1 MKTLQKI
8 KSFAIIILI
17 LAFVGSSYKVNA
29 QDEKQSLS
37 ITLTYHK
44 ITGGDSFL
52 KISTSFKGENGWQ
65 DAAKVPFEIINTD
78 NESSLGKG
86 ITDMH
91 GKAKF
96 IFPKGFLTAENNI
109 ELRISEHPIYE
120 DTEES
125 LYFRD
130 VNLIAELI
138 VNKDSTQIK
147 ATLLD
152 VDGNPIVDEGLKV
165 QVKRLFKG
173 LNVGDDA
180 YYTDENG
187 MIVADIVEEYKSFDG
202 NLIFEVTLEEH
213 DEFGTVKCQ
222 MPVDFGIS
230 GTDLSTFD
238 ERTMWSPANKTPLF
252 MLVFPNLVLLGIIG
266 VFVYLIMNLIKIS
279 KSKN

>member
-17 LAFVGSSYKVNA
+17 LAFVVSPYKVNA
-29 QDEKQSLS
+29 QDDKQSLS

-52 KISTSFKGENGWQ
+52 KIATSFKGDNGWQ
-65 DAAKVPFEIINTD
+65 DAANVPFEIINTD

-96 IFPKGFLTAENNI
+96 IFPKGFPAAENNI
-109 ELRISEHPIYE
+109 ELRVSEHPIYE
-120 DTEES
+120 DTAES
-125 LYFRD
+125 LYFKD
-130 VNLIAELI
+130 INLKAALI
-138 VNKDSTQIK
+138 TNEESKQIT

-173 LNVGDDA
+173 LNVGEDT

-213 DEFGTVKCQ
+213 DEYGTVKYQ

-238 ERTMWSPANKTPLF
+238 DRTMWSPANKTPLF
-252 MLVFPNLVLLGIIG
+252 MLIFPNLVLLGIIG

-279 KSKN
+279 KYKN

>member
-17 LAFVGSSYKVNA
+17 LAFVGSPYKVNA

-52 KISTSFKGENGWQ
+52 KISTSFKDENGWH
-65 DAAKVPFEIINTD
+65 DAADVPFEIINTD

-86 ITDMH
+86 ATDMH

-96 IFPKGFLTAENNI
+96 IFPKGFLAAENNI
-109 ELRISEHPIYE
+109 ELRISEHPKFE
-120 DTEES
+120 DTQES
-125 LYFRD
+125 LYFKD
-130 VNLIAELI
+130 VNLTAELT
-138 VNKDSTQIK
+138 VDGETKQIT
-147 ATLLD
+147 ALLLD
-152 VDGNPIVDEGLKV
+152 IEGNPIVDEGLKV

-180 YYTDENG
+180 YYTDESG
-187 MIVADIVEEYKSFDG
+187 MIVVDIFDEYKSFDG

-213 DEFGTVKCQ
+213 DEYGTVKVQ

-238 ERTMWSPANKTPLF
+238 DRTMWSPANKTPLF
-252 MLVFPNLVLLGIIG
+252 MLIFPNLVLLGILG